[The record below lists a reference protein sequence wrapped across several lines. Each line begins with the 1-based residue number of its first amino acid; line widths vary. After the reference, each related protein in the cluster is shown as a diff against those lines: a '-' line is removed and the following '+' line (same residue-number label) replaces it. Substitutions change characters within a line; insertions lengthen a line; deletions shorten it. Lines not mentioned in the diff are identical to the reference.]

1 MADVSKRNPDTSLK
15 LQISLQVE
23 GKALQ
28 TLPSCGLGRWN
39 EKHTRKRSIVSMERV
54 IKCIHHGNPTEC
66 GTRCWLFPVS
76 CGYNKTKGTEIGV
89 NVCDTARNRLK
100 NIGFTC
106 IKAKQK
112 PAQTPKPKKTREAIR
127 VGNWM
132 KVISLINPHC
142 LCRRRWNLCHLMKP
156 IKMMQSHF
164 HHL

>member
-1 MADVSKRNPDTSLK
+1 MFRIEILTSLK

-28 TLPSCGLGRWN
+28 TSPSCGLGRWN

-112 PAQTPKPKKTREAIR
+112 PSRTPKPKKTREAIR
-127 VGNWM
+127 EWGIGWKWYHSSIRIVCADDAGTCA
-132 KVISLINPHC
+132 I
-142 LCRRRWNLCHLMKP
+142 
-156 IKMMQSHF
+156 
-164 HHL
+164 